1 MIKFLFKAIILPIL
15 FLLAIPLIILGLMYQ
30 PMDNPLKDLSS
41 DVNIDVINEL
51 ETSLKTFLES
61 ENQDQ
66 PVVVSLS
73 DDEINGLLIGALQGI
88 NANYLETED
97 YVIEESLYGFSG
109 VWVNFKDD
117 QVEIQAKLDVFVPL
131 GDEPFVYQTGVRIVL
146 EPEID
151 LESVTLTL
159 KQVSIGNLPI
169 LWIFDVATWV
179 LDVALDLNVN
189 DVIEDLF
196 SGFGTFDASEKSVT
210 IDISNLIETQLSL
223 DASTK
228 ELVLELVTFVSAAS
242 LIEFKTEEDAFEL
255 SIGLQLLNSDVE
267 PFVLNPED
275 VIETEEDFQ
284 ALFEALFDPYAI
296 AGSMIEAS
304 LLNEPFTPYVD
315 INEYMLNQ
323 LIGYTLTDLTT
334 DDVILSTSL
343 GDFNIEI
350 LKPFMRNLDIHVPFS
365 LTNTLTDDAFISY
378 VIIGT
383 TFELV
388 EANLEIE
395 LTSIQ
400 LGTLN
405 LEASLI
411 SSLLANLPD
420 NDMLVGSK
428 IVIKDLDALFGNAG
442 ISLESIVMLD
452 QAIRIYVT
460 ASETLDLSV
469 VTELVD
475 DILEAFTENPNIPAA
490 VSEAANEVL
499 AAVLSGDTEVIEAE
513 IENLLETFE
522 TLTEE
527 EQAILSQ
534 EIQALIEN
542 SDIDFTDLFNFIPE

>member
-228 ELVLELVTFVSAAS
+228 ELVLELITFVSAAS

-284 ALFEALFDPYAI
+284 PIFETLFDPYAI

-304 LLNEPFTPYVD
+304 LLNKPFTPYVD

-334 DDVILSTSL
+334 DGVILSTSL

-383 TFELV
+383 TFELA

-400 LGTLN
+400 LGTLS

>member
-383 TFELV
+383 TFELA

-400 LGTLN
+400 LGTLS